1 MVMRV
6 RRFAGVQGQ
15 VRPPSDKSLTH
26 RAYMLAALSEGP
38 STVRRPLES
47 EDAHATRAIL
57 TQLGTR
63 FEQVS
68 PQEVIVHPSSE
79 WLQPG
84 TPLDCGNS
92 GTTMRLMSGLLAS
105 RPLDVTLIGDASLS
119 RRPMRRVAE
128 PLRLMGAHI
137 DGDTAPL
144 RIRGGNLHGID
155 YTTPVASAQIKSAI
169 LLAGLRAE
177 GVTRVTEPAQSRDHT
192 ERMLTAMGAD
202 LIRDGLTT
210 TVRPAGPLRA
220 FEFEVPADIS
230 SAAFLMVAAA
240 LAPGSHLELMDVSVN
255 PTRTGILTILRDAGV
270 LTVALDRPREVLGEP
285 VADIL
290 IQGQD
295 LIRPFTIEGDLV
307 PTLIDEIPVLTVL
320 ATQAEGVS
328 HIRDAAELRVKESDR
343 IEQMAAGLRAM
354 GAQIET
360 HPDGMTISGP
370 TPLRGVTIDAAGDH
384 RLAMAFAVAGLVA
397 EGETVIEGAES
408 VATSYPE
415 FQQDLWRICL
425 A

>member
-1 MVMRV
+1 MRV
-6 RRFAGVQGQ
+6 RRFAGVEGQ

-26 RAYMLAALSEGP
+26 RAYMLGALAAGP
-38 STVRRPLES
+38 SRVRRPLES
-47 EDAHATRAIL
+47 EDARATRSI
-57 TQLGTR
+57 LGTLGAR

-68 PQEVIVHPSSE
+68 ADEVIVHACSD
-79 WLQPG
+79 WLQPDG
-84 TPLDCGNS
+84 PLDCGNS
-92 GTTMRLMSGLLAS
+92 GTTMRLMAGLLAA

-119 RRPMRRVAE
+119 RRPMKRVAE
-128 PLRLMGAHI
+128 PLRLMGAQI
-137 DGDTAPL
+137 DGDMAPL
-144 RIRGGNLHGID
+144 HIRGGHLHGID
-155 YTTPVASAQIKSAI
+155 YATPVASAQIKSAI
-169 LLAGLRAE
+169 LLAGLFAE

-192 ERMLTAMGAD
+192 ERMLTAMGAN
-202 LIRDGLTT
+202 LACDGLTT
-210 TVRPAGPLRA
+210 TVQAGAPLRP

-240 LAPGSHLELMDVSVN
+240 LAPGSRLELLDVSVN
-255 PTRTGILTILRDAGV
+255 PTRTGILTALREAGV
-270 LTVALDRPREVLGEP
+270 LVAQDRPREILGEP
-285 VADIL
+285 VADLL
-290 IQGQD
+290 IQGQE
-295 LIRPFTIEGDLV
+295 LIRPFTIAGAMV
-307 PTLIDEIPVLTVL
+307 PTLIDEIPVLAVL

-328 HIRDAAELRVKESDR
+328 SIRDAAELRVKESDR

-354 GAQIET
+354 GAEIET

-408 VATSYPE
+408 VATSYPDFE
-415 FQQDLWRICL
+415 RDLWRICI

>member
-6 RRFAGVQGQ
+6 RRFAGVEGQ

-26 RAYMLAALSEGP
+26 RAYMLGALATGS
-38 STVRRPLES
+38 SRVRRPLES
-47 EDAHATRAIL
+47 EDAHATRSIL
-57 TQLGTR
+57 SALGVR

-68 PQEVIVHPSSE
+68 VDEVIVYPEQE
-79 WLQPG
+79 WTQPDG
-84 TPLDCGNS
+84 ALDCGNS
-92 GTTMRLMSGLLAS
+92 GTTMRLMAGLLAA

-119 RRPMRRVAE
+119 RRPMKRVAE

-137 DGDTAPL
+137 EGDTAPL
-144 RIRGGNLHGID
+144 RIRGGNLHGIE

-169 LLAGLRAE
+169 LLAGLYAD

-192 ERMLTAMGAD
+192 ERMLTAMGAN
-202 LIRDGLTT
+202 LTCEGLTT
-210 TVRPAGPLRA
+210 TVKAGAPLSP

-240 LAPGSHLELMDVSVN
+240 LAPGSRLELLDVSVN
-255 PTRTGILTILRDAGV
+255 PTRTGILTVLREAGV
-270 LTVALDRPREVLGEP
+270 LVAKDQQRDMLGEP
-285 VADIL
+285 VADLL

-295 LIRPFTIEGDLV
+295 LIRPFTIAGDLV
-307 PTLIDEIPVLTVL
+307 PALIDEIPVLAVL
-320 ATQAEGVS
+320 ATQAEGVTQ
-328 HIRDAAELRVKESDR
+328 IRDAAELRVKESDR
-343 IEQMAAGLRAM
+343 IEQMALGLRGM
-354 GAQIET
+354 GADIET

-370 TPLRGVTIDAAGDH
+370 TPLQGATINAAGDH

-408 VATSYPE
+408 VATSYPDFE
-415 FQQDLWRICL
+415 RDLWSVCL

>member
-6 RRFAGVQGQ
+6 RRFAGVEGQ

-26 RAYMLAALSEGP
+26 RAYMLGALATGS
-38 STVRRPLES
+38 SRVRRPLES
-47 EDAHATRAIL
+47 EDAHATRSIL
-57 TQLGTR
+57 SALGVR

-68 PQEVIVHPSSE
+68 VDEVIVYPEQE
-79 WLQPG
+79 WTQPDG
-84 TPLDCGNS
+84 ALDCGNS
-92 GTTMRLMSGLLAS
+92 GTTMRLMAGLLAA

-119 RRPMRRVAE
+119 RRPMKRVAE

-137 DGDTAPL
+137 EGDTAPL
-144 RIRGGNLHGID
+144 RIRGGNLHGIE

-169 LLAGLRAE
+169 LLAGLYAD

-192 ERMLTAMGAD
+192 ERMLTAMGAN
-202 LIRDGLTT
+202 LTCEGLTT
-210 TVRPAGPLRA
+210 TVKAGAPLSP

-240 LAPGSHLELMDVSVN
+240 LAPGSRLELLDVSVN
-255 PTRTGILTILRDAGV
+255 PTRTGILTVLREAGV
-270 LTVALDRPREVLGEP
+270 LVAKDQQRDMLGEP
-285 VADIL
+285 VADLL

-295 LIRPFTIEGDLV
+295 LIRPFTIAGDLV
-307 PTLIDEIPVLTVL
+307 PALIDEIPVLAVL
-320 ATQAEGVS
+320 ATQAEGVTQ
-328 HIRDAAELRVKESDR
+328 IRDAAELRVKESDR
-343 IEQMAAGLRAM
+343 IEQMALGLRAM
-354 GAQIET
+354 GADIET

-370 TPLRGVTIDAAGDH
+370 TPLQGATINAAGDH

-408 VATSYPE
+408 VATSYPDFE
-415 FQQDLWRICL
+415 RDLWSVCL